1 MVGTNRKE
9 NGENKYKLLQ
19 YKELPIIGK
28 YELSESMKRIGKDKK
43 VERRKEIREVER
55 KFN

>member
-1 MVGTNRKE
+1 MESEHRKE
-9 NGENKYKLLQ
+9 NKENKYKLLQ

-28 YELSESMKRIGKDKK
+28 YDLSESMKRIDKDKK
-43 VERRKEIREVER
+43 TSRKEIREVKR